1 MFDFFA
7 PRKFYTCPICGAVLD
22 SDDDFVMIDA
32 DGCKANPADVVGCSR
47 CLKKV
52 KAERMEEVYGSDCLS

>member
-7 PRKFYTCPICGAVLD
+7 DRHYYVCPICGAVLD

-32 DGCKANPADVVGCSR
+32 GGCPANPADVAGCSR

-52 KAERMEEVYGSDCLS
+52 KAERMEEIYADNRLS

>member
-32 DGCKANPADVVGCSR
+32 DGCEANPVNVAGCSR
-47 CLKKV
+47 CLKRISV
-52 KAERMEEVYGSDCLS
+52 ERMEALNV

>member
-7 PRKFYTCPICGAVLD
+7 PRQYYTCPICGAVLD
-22 SDDDFVMIDA
+22 SDDDFAVIDA
-32 DGCKANPADVVGCSR
+32 DGCAANPADVVGCSR

-52 KAERMEEVYGSDCLS
+52 KAERMEEIYADNRLS

>member
-22 SDDDFVMIDA
+22 SDDDFVMIDS
-32 DGCKANPADVVGCSR
+32 DGCAANPADVVGCSR

-52 KAERMEEVYGSDCLS
+52 KAERMEEIYADNRLS

>member
-1 MFDFFA
+1 MIFLHPENFTSA
-7 PRKFYTCPICGAVLD
+7 QSVGAVLD
-22 SDDDFVMIDA
+22 GADDFVMVDS
-32 DGCKANPADVVGCSR
+32 DGCEANPADVVGCSR

>member
-1 MFDFFA
+1 MFDFFS
-7 PRKFYTCPICGAVLD
+7 PRRYYICPICGAVLD
-22 SDDDFVMIDA
+22 SDDDFVMIDSA
-32 DGCKANPADVVGCSR
+32 GCAANPADVVGCSR

>member
-7 PRKFYTCPICGAVLD
+7 PRHYYTCPICGAVLD
-22 SDDDFVMIDA
+22 SEEDFVMVDS
-32 DGCKANPADVVGCSR
+32 DGCEANPADVVGCSR